1 MLIERRLRDQP
12 EQRPELPYRGLRP
25 MLGQDVLLKRLLRPL
40 SQDFVGLLARTG
52 IVEPLLRLVTADV
65 RELDE
70 SGSPGPL
77 SSGDGR
83 LTALALSPDQFRGDL
98 EALAARP
105 EMRVLR
111 MPLRWQTRLLYSFYE
126 VGTKSPQVHR
136 PPHGSKAA
144 RSQAA
149 YRKFLR
155 VFLPRF
161 YRRLGIDIV
170 IGANIKYRED
180 FDWGAIS
187 QQLGKPYVV
196 LHRENMP
203 ITSGISSLVTKRYR
217 KLGRFQGS
225 CIIVHNAVTR
235 QTFVDADYVEPER
248 IFDLGCLRMDGFL
261 RRIGSPRVRRSR
273 PLVTLFSFSS
283 VNEDIFGAGGYYPV
297 FRDTHGAIAL
307 LAKQHPE
314 IDVVIKPKPSMFN
327 NPRWRCALSEALR
340 HWGLNPDAPPANLSV
355 VPTRDAQQLI
365 LESSVVV
372 ALNSTV
378 LLEAAIAGLPVIM
391 PYFKDLREGPQ
402 GQGVM
407 FREYT
412 DLFDVPDR
420 GEDLK
425 QAVMERLRH
434 PEIGDDVMNKRRELF
449 AALIS
454 SLDGDATSRY
464 VHLLTRTVASSRA
477 ETLAQGVP

>member
-1 MLIERRLRDQP
+1 MLGHDVLLRNV
-12 EQRPELPYRGLRP
+12 LRP
-25 MLGQDVLLKRLLRPL
+25 LGQDLIRV
-40 SQDFVGLLARTG
+40 LARNE
-52 IVEPLLRLVTADV
+52 IVEPILRLIVADV

-70 SGSPGPL
+70 SGNPGLL
-77 SSGDGR
+77 SSGDSR

-111 MPLRWQTRLLYSFYE
+111 MPLRWQTLLLYSFYE
-126 VGTKSPQVHR
+126 GGTKSPQVHQ
-136 PPHGSKAA
+136 PPDGSKAA

-149 YRKFLR
+149 YRKFLHI
-155 VFLPRF
+155 FLPRF
-161 YRRLGIDIV
+161 YRRLGVDIV
-170 IGANIKYRED
+170 IGANVKYRED
-180 FDWGAIS
+180 LDWGFVS

-203 ITSGISSLVTKRYR
+203 ITQGISSLVTRRYR

-225 CIIVHNAVTR
+225 CIIVHNAVTK
-235 QTFVDADYVEPER
+235 QTFVNADYVEPER

-261 RRIGSPRVRRSR
+261 RRIGSSRARPSR

-297 FRDTHGAIAL
+297 FRDTHGTIAR
-307 LAKQHPE
+307 LATQHPE
-314 IDVVIKPKPSMFN
+314 IDVVIKPKLSMFK
-327 NPRWRCALSEALR
+327 NPRWCRALSEALR
-340 HWGLNPDAPPANLSV
+340 YWGLNPDAPPPNLSV
-355 VPTRDAQQLI
+355 DPTREAQQLI

-378 LLEAAIAGLPVIM
+378 LLEAAVAGLPVIM
-391 PYFKDLREGPQ
+391 PYFNDLREGPQ
-402 GQGVM
+402 GRGVM

-412 DLFDVPDR
+412 ELFDVPDTC
-420 GEDLK
+420 EDLERI
-425 QAVMERLRH
+425 VIERLRC
-434 PEIGDDVMNKRRELF
+434 PEIGDDVMKKRRELF

-464 VHLLTRTVASSRA
+464 VHRLTRTVANSRGDA
-477 ETLAQGVP
+477 FALGLS